1 MWVGMNKH
9 VISAVNLKYG
19 MLWDVAQHTPRGGWC
34 APVAVG
40 CRVVPGEYE
49 RRRRLEV
56 EIEARKD
63 HRPRAADRYIN
74 RPKDPK
80 SHVP

>member
-1 MWVGMNKH
+1 MELVTCTGTVERRLRRRQEH
-9 VISAVNLKYG
+9 AAR
-19 MLWDVAQHTPRGGWC
+19 VARGGWC